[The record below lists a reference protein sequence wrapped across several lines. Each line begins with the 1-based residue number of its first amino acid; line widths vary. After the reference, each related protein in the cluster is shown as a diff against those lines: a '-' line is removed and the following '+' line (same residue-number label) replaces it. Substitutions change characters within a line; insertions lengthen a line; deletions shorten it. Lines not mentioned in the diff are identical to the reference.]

1 MDPATAFS
9 LGNAVA
15 LAAWLLLAVSLF
27 LPRLRGWA
35 WPATALVVPALL
47 GGAYALLLA
56 GALVGSGGDG
66 AGGDGARPG
75 FDTIEGVR
83 AISATDTGVAA
94 GWLHYLAFDLFVGSW
109 IVRSG
114 ARLGLHPLL
123 LLPCLALAF
132 VAGPVG
138 LLLFLGLRAAL
149 RRRAALAV
157 D

>member
-66 AGGDGARPG
+66 ARQG

-94 GWLHYLAFDLFVGSW
+94 GWLHYLAFDLFVGLW
-109 IVRSG
+109 IVRDADAKGFSRPVQLPFLFLTFLAG
-114 ARLGLHPLL
+114 PLGL
-123 LLPCLALAF
+123 LAWL
-132 VAGPVG
+132 VVREG
-138 LLLFLGLRAAL
+138 RA
-149 RRRAALAV
+149 RRTGRAPA
-157 D
+157 